1 MIIYFCAILTTLCL
15 DYASYFVD
23 LNKPFSLFM
32 MPDKEKSIFSQN
44 IRFLRKEKGL
54 TLVAL
59 SRLTGISKSSLSEYE
74 KGTSYPG
81 LQVLE
86 MFSRFYK
93 WPIDDLLNRSIA
105 LSPPDTEES
114 DAPTLFSPTE
124 SPELLQHEKYQFHVQ
139 LLQQRLD
146 ASAQRC
152 QMYEQLLKSRESENK
167 TLRIQIR
174 LLEERMNMLSEK
186 R

>member
-1 MIIYFCAILTTLCL
+1 M
-15 DYASYFVD
+15 
-23 LNKPFSLFM
+23 
-32 MPDKEKSIFSQN
+32 EKSIFGNN

-59 SRLTGISKSSLSEYE
+59 GGLTGISKSSLSEYE

-86 MFSRFYK
+86 ILSRFYK
-93 WPIDDLLNRSIA
+93 WPIDDLLNTPIT
-105 LSPPDTEES
+105 LSVQEDSEKS
-114 DAPTLFSPTE
+114 DVAAHSLTAVSLE
-124 SPELLQHEKYQFHVQ
+124 ILNHEKFQFQLQ

-146 ASAQRC
+146 ATAQRC

-174 LLEERMNMLSEK
+174 LLEERMQMFAEK
-186 R
+186 K